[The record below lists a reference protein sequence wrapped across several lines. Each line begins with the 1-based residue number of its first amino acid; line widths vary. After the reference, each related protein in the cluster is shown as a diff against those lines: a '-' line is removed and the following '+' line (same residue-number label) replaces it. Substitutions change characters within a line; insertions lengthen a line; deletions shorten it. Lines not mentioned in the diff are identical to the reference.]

1 MKEVA
6 LRTRSALLC
15 GLLALATVGATAADA
30 VILINGNF
38 EKCRKA
44 GRAAA
49 AALQSATGKVSQT
62 LEIRGGPEDEDALAR
77 LKAQQPLVVVATGVY
92 AARVARKALPEAW
105 IVYSLVLYPEVEEFT
120 EDPKMIG
127 ISGLGSEKELFTLV
141 NSLAPVKVLKVA
153 LIHSVVLD
161 PSAGPLVSRLAA
173 AGFQVTDYP
182 LTEAPLMEDV
192 MRDVTARFQAVLLL
206 PDPITQ
212 NPSRLRYMITSCMD
226 KGVLPLTTDLDL
238 LHQGVLCGT
247 FVSPEWAGREAGTTA
262 ALLLT
267 SEKTPPTKVVFPSDS
282 ETAVN
287 VAVAK
292 FLKVGIGKPDLLI
305 Q

>member
-1 MKEVA
+1 MCA
-6 LRTRSALLC
+6 
-15 GLLALATVGATAADA
+15 LLALASVGTASADA

-49 AALQSATGKVSQT
+49 AALQSATGKASQT
-62 LEIRGGPEDEDALAR
+62 LEIRGGPEDEDALER
-77 LKAQQPLVVVATGVY
+77 LKAQKPLVVVATGVY
-92 AARVARKALPEAW
+92 AALSARKALPDAW
-105 IVYSLVLYPEVEEFT
+105 IVYSLVLYPEVEGFT
-120 EDPKMIG
+120 DDPKMIG

-141 NSLAPVKVLKVA
+141 NSLASVKILKVA

-161 PSAGPLVSRLAA
+161 PSAGALLSRLAG

-182 LTEAPLMEDV
+182 LSEAPLMEEV
-192 MRDVTARFQAVLLL
+192 MRDVTTRFQAVLLL

-212 NPSRLRYMITSCMD
+212 NPSRLRFMITSCMD
-226 KGVLPLTTDLDL
+226 RGVLTLTTDLDL

-247 FVSPEWAGREAGTTA
+247 FVSPERAGREAGATA
-262 ALLLT
+262 AQLLT
-267 SEKTPPTKVVFPSDS
+267 SGKTPPQKIVFPSDS

-287 VAVAK
+287 LAAAK
-292 FLKVGIGKPDLLI
+292 ALKVGTGKPDLLV